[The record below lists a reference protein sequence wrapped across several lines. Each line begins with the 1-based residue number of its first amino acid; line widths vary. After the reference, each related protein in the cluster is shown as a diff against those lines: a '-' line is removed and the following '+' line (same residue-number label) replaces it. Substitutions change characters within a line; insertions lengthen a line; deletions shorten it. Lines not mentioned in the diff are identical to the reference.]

1 MASTS
6 QTETKIDLFTTG
18 EANTQKYA
26 LRQERQRRTS
36 YKVRM
41 TDSKFSG
48 QRLFSVKS
56 GAAVRKGVLQITIRI
71 FENGGK
77 HKK

>member
-41 TDSKFSG
+41 TDSKFFG

-56 GAAVRKGVLQITIRI
+56 GAAVQKGPYKIVLVQQSRKMV
-71 FENGGK
+71 
-77 HKK
+77 